1 VTTTTRPGRDDPGRP
16 ERPRPARSAFRKE
29 FDWTGT
35 LDPTPFLV
43 VPAALDAV
51 AALAD
56 GGWPAVMA
64 RNTGLARVARGTL
77 VAAVAGRPLGP
88 APMLGSMAAVELPAD
103 RGFATR
109 GPADT
114 DPLQA
119 RLIEEFAVEAPVH
132 PWPRDPAPG
141 ERRLRL
147 LRISAHLHN
156 EPAEYA
162 YLAEALRAILA
173 EEERG

>member
-1 VTTTTRPGRDDPGRP
+1 M
-16 ERPRPARSAFRKE
+16 SA
-29 FDWTGT
+29 G
-35 LDPTPFLV
+35 
-43 VPAALDAV
+43 
-51 AALAD
+51 
-56 GGWPAVMA
+56 
-64 RNTGLARVARGTL
+64 
-77 VAAVAGRPLGP
+77 
-88 APMLGSMAAVELPAD
+88 
-103 RGFATR
+103 
-109 GPADT
+109 
-114 DPLQA
+114 
-119 RLIEEFAVEAPVH
+119 H